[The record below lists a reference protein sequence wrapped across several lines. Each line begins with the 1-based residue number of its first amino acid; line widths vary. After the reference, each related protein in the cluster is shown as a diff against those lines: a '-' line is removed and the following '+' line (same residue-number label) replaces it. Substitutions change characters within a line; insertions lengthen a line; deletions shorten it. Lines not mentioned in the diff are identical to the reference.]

1 MMTDYRR
8 NERRPKKVVNKVRAK
23 NEKKSA
29 EKLEPEEVN
38 LKRKN
43 LKDFFI
49 IGIVVALLAAGVVAL
64 VFALNNSNNQKI
76 YSLIDNGSYALAFKE
91 IEELKGKDINVDE
104 FLETYIAKCLDD
116 EEYRRV
122 PQAIQL
128 LSGETYQDTE
138 YYKNIIVRIKSA
150 GKDKIAESIIQYLKG
165 KSEELDE
172 MIIAIE

>member
-1 MMTDYRR
+1 M
-8 NERRPKKVVNKVRAK
+8 
-23 NEKKSA
+23 
-29 EKLEPEEVN
+29 
-38 LKRKN
+38 
-43 LKDFFI
+43 
-49 IGIVVALLAAGVVAL
+49 